1 MHRSSTPV
9 HVLAIALTALLA
21 LGATRPAAAALDF
34 VPFTGLVVHTNS
46 MAISHSVP
54 IIIQQ
59 SNTAIFGASLDWRNG
74 SRITPELSVGYGGG
88 DIALIGASE
97 IQSSAATLQADLKA
111 RFMLT
116 KPDAPV
122 RFGIIAGV
130 GLNHLNSSV
139 FKFFEDAKAG
149 IKTTNRP
156 VGIIGLGTSVRAGDT
171 ARIRIDFVDRIHQT
185 ELDVDHAINP
195 DIPDKTTQHDVVMT
209 LGLVLPLGS

>member
-9 HVLAIALTALLA
+9 HVLVIALTALLA

-34 VPFTGLVVHTNS
+34 VPFTGLVVPSNS
-46 MAISHSVP
+46 MAVDHTTP

-59 SNTAIFGASLDWRNG
+59 SDAAIFGASLDWRTG
-74 SRITPELSVGYGGG
+74 GRITPELSVGYGRGE
-88 DIALIGASE
+88 IALIGASE

-111 RFMLT
+111 RFALT

-122 RFGIIAGV
+122 GFSILAGV
-130 GLNHLNSSV
+130 GLQHLNSSV

-149 IKTTNRP
+149 IKLTNRP
-156 VGIIGLGTSVRAGDT
+156 AGIIGLGADVRAGST
-171 ARIRIDFVDRIHQT
+171 ARLRIDFMDRIHTT
-185 ELDVDHAINP
+185 ELEVDHSIAP
-195 DIPDKTTQHDVVMT
+195 TIPDKNTQHDITMT